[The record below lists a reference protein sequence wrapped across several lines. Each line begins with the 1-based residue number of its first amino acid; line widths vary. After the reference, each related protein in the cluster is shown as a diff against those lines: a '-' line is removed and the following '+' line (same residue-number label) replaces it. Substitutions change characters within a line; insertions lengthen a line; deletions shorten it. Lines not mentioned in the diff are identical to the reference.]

1 MDHLRH
7 LDYLCLALIEY
18 SRQRF
23 MHGDYVE
30 CLQIA
35 MKPLDLESA
44 DEIIE
49 LAERL
54 KRIMNPTLD
63 KSSRS
68 LPMAIEQ
75 EIEAFKAKSKKKA
88 LLQARRYH
96 SQKMHNIIRQQCSN
110 VREDIHEEDPSTT

>member
-1 MDHLRH
+1 
-7 LDYLCLALIEY
+7 
-18 SRQRF
+18 